1 MSPGPEHF
9 REPFDDRGEWDK
21 EKQRYEDGS
30 KAEPALKPP
39 CNTADCAIELGGT
52 HWHPPGRAAELVWP
66 ELGPTQRYQDALA
79 AGLSDHEAR
88 EEGWPQPAPPTATE
102 LQERIARTLDYI
114 GTLAR
119 LPHLDPTLERV
130 LEAVHASLSTP
141 MAVGTAQKLIYPKGI
156 EQARRD
162 FMQFSPTLYR
172 YIEARIQARTWDDA
186 GDLASG
192 ALSEYGAANRC
203 YAQQTQF
210 QLKAETMRAQFAP
223 VTP

>member
-88 EEGWPQPAPPTATE
+88 EEGWPQQAPPTATE
-102 LQERIARTLDYI
+102 LL
-114 GTLAR
+114 
-119 LPHLDPTLERV
+119 
-130 LEAVHASLSTP
+130 
-141 MAVGTAQKLIYPKGI
+141 YPKGI

-162 FMQFSPTLYR
+162 FMRLSPTLYR

-192 ALSEYGAANRC
+192 ALSEYGASNRC
-203 YAQQTQF
+203 YAKQTQF
-210 QLKAETMRAQFAP
+210 QLKAEIMRAQFAP